1 MRPSLL
7 QNLPPPGAELD
18 PAALPK
24 RVDRRMGAEI
34 ITRFYFPVSHRT
46 LETWP
51 VTYTHVNGRAMALT
65 SELLAVAEHKL
76 DVAPTVRGGRRKAS
90 PDLAA

>member
-1 MRPSLL
+1 
-7 QNLPPPGAELD
+7 
-18 PAALPK
+18 
-24 RVDRRMGAEI
+24 
-34 ITRFYFPVSHRT
+34 
-46 LETWP
+46 
-51 VTYTHVNGRAMALT
+51 MALT